1 MSMPKSPIIEKPKL
15 DDYIEMKIET
25 AVLKYRG
32 ALPLQIDE
40 EPQDG
45 LGKDEDD
52 E

>member
-1 MSMPKSPIIEKPKL
+1 MTMPKSPEIEKPNL

-32 ALPLQIDE
+32 ARPIQIDE

-45 LGKDEDD
+45 LGKGEADE
-52 E
+52 